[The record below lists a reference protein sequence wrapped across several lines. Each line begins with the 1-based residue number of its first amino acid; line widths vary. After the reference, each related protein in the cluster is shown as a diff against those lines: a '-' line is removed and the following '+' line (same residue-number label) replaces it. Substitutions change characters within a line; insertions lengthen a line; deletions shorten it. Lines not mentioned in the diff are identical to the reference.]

1 MYYIMPISTL
11 QDICYYLLMNVVD
24 YVKWRGDIP
33 FSIDPFNNVDGLVF
47 SLFAYNSFD
56 TLFKGRTS
64 LTIEQ
69 LTKSYLTNK
78 VMGNTIMERQIDDN
92 NLIYQ
97 LSKSL
102 RFKDL
107 IVHNYVSIFHSLT
120 TEQFA
125 ALMIDLPNNIT
136 VVSFRG
142 TDNTLTGWNEDFELS
157 YKEVQAQYDA
167 VDYIN
172 NNARL
177 FRKYILVGHSKGG
190 HLALYAAMHCNKS
203 IQKRILKVISNDGPG
218 LRTGTFNNEDYNAIK
233 DRFVKIVPEFDVVG
247 SIFDTSN
254 NKIVIQSDAKGLG
267 QHSGITWQIEK
278 NDFVK
283 TTLDNDSILLSEV
296 INNFLSKT
304 SEEDRK
310 KLTKDL
316 FMTARNCNI
325 RYISDI
331 NIKTII
337 DIVRNTADMSKDSKD
352 IANLLF
358 KEFVAVFG
366 NNFIEEVKDVVNK
379 TRKQIKS
386 RVKKKQD

>member
-11 QDICYYLLMNVVD
+11 QDICYYLDMNVVD
-24 YVKWRGDIP
+24 YVIWRGDIP

-47 SLFAYNSFD
+47 SLFAYYSFD
-56 TLFKGRTS
+56 TLFKGIRS

-69 LTKSYLTNK
+69 LAKSYLSNK
-78 VMGNTIMERQIDDN
+78 VMGNTIMEQQIDNN

-97 LSKSL
+97 LSRSS

-107 IVHNYVSIFHSLT
+107 VVHNYVSIFHSIT

-125 ALMIDLPNNIT
+125 ALTIDLPNNIT
-136 VVSFRG
+136 VISFRG

-167 VDYIN
+167 VDYLN
-172 NNARL
+172 KNAKL
-177 FRKYILVGHSKGG
+177 FRKYIIVGHSKGG
-190 HLALYAAMHCNKS
+190 NLALYSAMHCNKGV
-203 IQKRILKVISNDGPG
+203 QKKILRVISNDGPG
-218 LRTGTFNNEDYNAIK
+218 LRTGTFNLEDYNAIK
-233 DRFVKIVPEFDVVG
+233 DKYVKIVPEFDVVG

-254 NKIVIQSDAKGLG
+254 KKIVIKSDAKGLG
-267 QHSGITWQIEK
+267 QHSGVTWQVEK
-278 NDFVK
+278 NDFIR

-304 SEEDRK
+304 TEEDRK
-310 KLTKDL
+310 KLTKDI

-325 RYISDI
+325 KYISDV

-337 DIVRNTADMSKDSKD
+337 DIVKNTADMSKDSKD

-366 NNFIEEVKDVVNK
+366 NNFIEEVRDVVNK

-386 RVKKKQD
+386 RVKKK